1 MRAITTFT
9 LAALFLISCSDIND
23 KSDAYGNFEAVE
35 TIISSEVNG
44 KILSFSTYEGQKLK
58 AGDTVGLID
67 TVQLYLKKQQTY
79 AQKKTISTKIQNVL
93 AQIAVQKEQKKKL
106 LFEKDRVERLL
117 KDGAATQKQMDDLN
131 SQIDVVDKQ
140 ISAIEIQNSTTLNEM
155 EIYTQQI
162 AQIQDQLDR
171 STIINPL
178 TGTVLETYIE
188 PHEMAMAGKALYK
201 IANMDELK
209 LRVYISGAQL
219 SEVKIGQE
227 VEVLIDSGEETFSKL
242 KGKISWVSDQ
252 AEFTPKIIQT
262 KKERVNLVYAMVV
275 LVKNDGTLKIGM
287 PGEINFKMSE

>member
-1 MRAITTFT
+1 MRAIIIYT
-9 LAALFLISCSDIND
+9 LAALFLISCSEDKN

-35 TIISSEVNG
+35 TLISSEVNG
-44 KILSFSTYEGQKLK
+44 KLLSFSTSEGQKLK
-58 AGDTVGLID
+58 AGDTIGLID
-67 TVQLYLKKQQTY
+67 TVQLYLKKQQVI

-93 AQIAVQKEQKKKL
+93 AQIAVQKEQKEKL

-117 KDGAATQKQMDDLN
+117 KDGAATQKQLDDLN

-140 ISAIEIQNSTTLNEM
+140 ISAIEVQNSTTLSEM

-162 AQIQDQLDR
+162 AQIQDQIDR
-171 STIINPL
+171 STIINPI

-188 PHEMAMAGKALYK
+188 PYEMAIAGKALYK
-201 IANMDELK
+201 IANMDELE

-219 SEVKIGQE
+219 SLVKTGQE
-227 VEVLIDSGEETFSKL
+227 VEVLIDSGEKTFSEL

-262 KKERVNLVYAMVV
+262 KKERVNLVYAMIVQ
-275 LVKNDGTLKIGM
+275 VKNDGSLKIGM
-287 PGEINFKMSE
+287 PGEINFKLAE